1 MTDTISG
8 FDAGNDFLKSIFE
21 YLDFDVE
28 ISGRETDE
36 HLIYEFTGS
45 TAGLKTR
52 PDLISA
58 LSLLTSQAA
67 SRAVGDRRINCLI
80 DIDGELE
87 RRRALLE
94 TAAVDAARSVAKNGR
109 KAVFE
114 GLNSSERRVVHTQ
127 LKEDETVKTYSEG
140 DDRNRFLIVEAV

>member
-1 MTDTISG
+1 MTDTNSG
-8 FDAGNDFLKSIFE
+8 LDAGNDFLNSIFE
-21 YLDFDVE
+21 YLKFEVE
-28 ISGRETDE
+28 ITGRETDE

-52 PDLISA
+52 PDLVSA
-58 LSLLTSQAA
+58 LSLLTSQAV

-87 RRRALLE
+87 KRRSFLE
-94 TAAVDAARSVAKNGR
+94 TAALDAARAVVTNGR

-114 GLNSSERRVVHTQ
+114 GLNSSERRVVHTR
-127 LKEDETVKTYSEG
+127 LKEDESVKTYSEG
-140 DDRNRFLIVEAV
+140 DDRNRLLIVEAV